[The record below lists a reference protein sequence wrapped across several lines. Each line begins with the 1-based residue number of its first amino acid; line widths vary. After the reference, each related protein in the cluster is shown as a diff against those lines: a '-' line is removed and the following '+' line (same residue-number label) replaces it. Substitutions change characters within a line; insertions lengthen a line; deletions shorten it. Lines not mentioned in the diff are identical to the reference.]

1 MTDPIPAARIADICD
16 ARRLFPA
23 TADRVYLNTAAV
35 GLASRRL
42 ADTYHVL
49 IDEWTAVGF
58 DYGRGERAANDAR
71 SAVARLMGADGTDIA
86 LIPSVS
92 YAAGWLLRSSAR
104 PPGATTS

>member
-1 MTDPIPAARIADICD
+1 VTDPIPAARIADICD

-42 ADTYHVL
+42 ADTYHEL

-58 DYGRGERAANDAR
+58 DYGRGDRAANDAR
-71 SAVARLMGADGTDIA
+71 SAVARLMGADA